1 MPKKIVRDAGTG
13 RFVPTREAA
22 RRPRTTVSENSAR
35 PQAQEEVQV
44 AHWRRSK
51 MRQARGVLPRKKDWV
66 IADPR
71 AEGLFVFA
79 TLRPDIDQAAA
90 AAWLGR
96 VDKLIAELRAAVDEE
111 GRRLATVATGFS
123 ATFFTANGQPRFAG
137 VEAPAGLR
145 DAPPAMPSGEPVAA
159 DMMFYVMAVTEAVA
173 ARFLT
178 GLWATRPDLTGLRV
192 ERGYQRTDGTEA
204 FGFKDG
210 VRNVARSKRPRVV
223 LVDRNRLPE
232 EPWWAEN
239 GTYLAY
245 LRITQNIDS
254 FTALDTATQERIMGR
269 ARDGR
274 RLDLPAG
281 SDPKTEPEF
290 TSAEPPTSSHVRKA
304 GPRGVD
310 RDRTVIF
317 RRGLPF
323 VEAGDDGVLRA
334 GLQFASF
341 QASLDQFRVVFN
353 RWMMNPNFPQPA
365 PGRTDDLFSQGH
377 VTVERWGFFFVPPDT
392 NEPVGTVM
400 FKPAPKPRKPKFG
413 RVAVRK
419 RVLEATG
426 AEAMVDLANFRF
438 RVVDI
443 SGTQVGAEFVT
454 NSAGHALSDE
464 LPVDT
469 DYSLEELAPPAGVQ
483 GPAPIPFRLEAAR
496 EVIRV
501 DNAILPGGGGYNP

>member
-1 MPKKIVRDAGTG
+1 
-13 RFVPTREAA
+13 
-22 RRPRTTVSENSAR
+22 
-35 PQAQEEVQV
+35 
-44 AHWRRSK
+44 

-71 AEGLFVFA
+71 AEGLFVFV
-79 TLRPDIDQAAA
+79 TLRPDLDQAGAV
-90 AAWLGR
+90 AWLAR
-96 VDKLIAELRAAVDEE
+96 VDQLIAELRAAVDGD
-111 GRRLATVATGFS
+111 GRRLATVATGFGAS
-123 ATFFTANGQPRFAG
+123 FFVVGGQPRFGG

-159 DMMFYVMAVTEAVA
+159 DVAFYVMAVTEAVA

-178 GLWATRPDLTGLRV
+178 GLWATRPDLVSLRV

-210 VRNVARSKRPRVV
+210 VRNVARSDRPDVV
-223 LVDRNRLPE
+223 LVDRGRLPE

-245 LRITQNIDS
+245 LRIAQNLDS
-254 FTALDTATQERIMGR
+254 FVALDVATQERIMGR

-274 RLDLPAG
+274 RLDLPA
-281 SDPKTEPEF
+281 STDPKAEPEF
-290 TSAEPPTSSHVRKA
+290 TTAEPPTSSHVRKA
-304 GPRGVD
+304 GPRGAD

-323 VEAGDDGVLRA
+323 VEAGPDGALRA

-365 PGRTDDLFSQGH
+365 PGRPDDLFSQGH
-377 VTVERWGFFFVPPDT
+377 VAVERWGFFFVPPDT
-392 NEPVGTVM
+392 DGAIGTIM
-400 FKPAPKPRKPKFG
+400 FQPAPSPRKPKIG

-419 RVLEATG
+419 RVLDQTG
-426 AEAMVDLANFRF
+426 AESMVDLANFRF
-438 RVVDI
+438 RVLNATGV
-443 SGTQVGAEFVT
+443 QVGTEFVT
-454 NSAGHALSDE
+454 DSAGHALSDE
-464 LPVDT
+464 LPVDA
-469 DYSLEELAPPAGVQ
+469 DYTLEEVAPPAGINP
-483 GPAPIPFRLEAAR
+483 PAPIGFRLESAR
-496 EVIRV
+496 KVIRV
-501 DNAILPGGGGYNP
+501 DNTIQPGGGGYNP